1 MTALRH
7 RSQPPETADRAVRQR
22 PGKKRARA
30 DSNAHPVS
38 AMRKNSPLRSAKGRT
53 TVATAPPPAKA
64 DLLWLND
71 YLPYRMA
78 VVAARM
84 LREAG
89 RVYKRRRDPLNTP
102 QWRVLG
108 ILANHEPLTASEISK
123 ISMLDKVAM
132 SRTLAE
138 MVRRGFVTRRRTR
151 RDRRELEVTLTRE
164 GWRYYRALVPD
175 LRRQEQFLR
184 SVLDKGEI
192 EGLFSIFERFE
203 ALFGELDERRRRYGD
218 DVEIESSGR
227 RMRGNG
233 SA

>member
-1 MTALRH
+1 
-7 RSQPPETADRAVRQR
+7 
-22 PGKKRARA
+22 
-30 DSNAHPVS
+30 
-38 AMRKNSPLRSAKGRT
+38 MRKTSPLRSAKGRAT
-53 TVATAPPPAKA
+53 FAAVPPVARAE
-64 DLLWLND
+64 LLWLDD

-84 LREAG
+84 LREAA

-108 ILANHEPLTASEISK
+108 ILANREPLTASEISK
-123 ISMLDKVAM
+123 ISMLDKVAI

-138 MVRRGFVTRRRTR
+138 MVRRGFVSRRRTR
-151 RDRRELEVTLTRE
+151 RDRRELEVTLTRD
-164 GWRYYRALVPD
+164 GWRYYSALVPD

-184 SVLDKGEI
+184 SVLGKGDI
-192 EGLFSIFERFE
+192 AKLFSIFERFE
-203 ALFGELDERRRRYGD
+203 ALFAELDERRRRYGD
-218 DVEIESSGR
+218 GEEIDDSGR